1 MLTRGMGWISPKNL
15 LRSSSRKV
23 LYVST
28 HGGEGSER
36 NVMELRTASSPK
48 DVKYY
53 TTERLREEFLI
64 DDLFQPDVIKLVY
77 SHIDRIITGS
87 AVPVKETLVL
97 TAGEELR
104 AKYFCERRELGV
116 INIGGKGT
124 ITIDGKTYSVG
135 HKEGMYIGMGA
146 QDISFASEDPSH
158 PAKFY
163 LNSAPA
169 HRTCPTVLIKPEGT
183 PEDGV
188 VIVKD
193 CNKVELG
200 SLESANHRTIC
211 KYILPGQVES
221 CQLEMGMTKLEP
233 GSVWNTMP
241 CHTHDRRMEV
251 YLYFDMPED
260 ALVMHYMGEPTQ
272 TRHIIMRNEQA
283 VISPSWSI
291 HSGCGT
297 QAYTFIWGMVG
308 ENQDF
313 DDMDHCAMTDLL

>member
-1 MLTRGMGWISPKNL
+1 
-15 LRSSSRKV
+15 
-23 LYVST
+23 
-28 HGGEGSER
+28 
-36 NVMELRTASSPK
+36 MELRTAASPK
-48 DVKYY
+48 DVKHY
-53 TTERLREEFLI
+53 TTDRLREEFLI
-64 DDLFQPDVIKLVY
+64 DDLFQVDDIKLVY

-87 AVPVKETLVL
+87 AVPVKAPLVL
-97 TAGEELR
+97 TAGDELR
-104 AKYFCERRELGV
+104 AEYFLQRREMGI

-124 ITIDGKTYSVG
+124 VTVDGTVYELENKDG
-135 HKEGMYIGMGA
+135 LYIGMGSK
-146 QDISFASEDPSH
+146 DITFASVDASN

-169 HRTCPTVLIKPEGT
+169 HTTYPTVLIKPE
-183 PEDGV
+183 
-188 VIVKD
+188 D
-193 CNKVELG
+193 CVRVELG
-200 SLESANHRTIC
+200 SLETANHRTIC

-221 CQLEMGMTKLEP
+221 CQLVMGMTQLKP

-260 ALVMHYMGEPTQ
+260 ALVFHYMGEPTE
-272 TRHIIMRNEQA
+272 TRHIVMRNEQA

-291 HSGCGT
+291 HSGSGT

-313 DDMDHCAMTDLL
+313 DDMDGCAMQDIR

>member
-1 MLTRGMGWISPKNL
+1 
-15 LRSSSRKV
+15 
-23 LYVST
+23 
-28 HGGEGSER
+28 
-36 NVMELRTASSPK
+36 MELRTASSPK

-64 DDLFQPDVIKLVY
+64 DDLFQPDDIKLVY

-87 AVPVKETLVL
+87 AVPVKEALKL
-97 TAGEELR
+97 TAGDELR
-104 AKYFCERRELGV
+104 ANYFCERRELGV
-116 INIGGKGT
+116 INIGGAGV
-124 ITIDGKTYSVG
+124 ITIDGKEYQVAY
-135 HKEGMYIGMGA
+135 KEGMYIGMGSK
-146 QDISFASEDPSH
+146 DISFASVDAAN

-169 HRTCPTVLIKPEGT
+169 HKSYPTMLIKPNGT

-188 VIVKD
+188 VIIKD

-200 SLESANHRTIC
+200 TLEESNHRTIC

-221 CQLEMGMTKLEP
+221 CQLVMGMTKLEP

-260 ALVMHYMGEPTQ
+260 ALVMHYMGEPQQ

-308 ENQDF
+308 ENQAF
-313 DDMDHCAMTDLL
+313 DDMDGCAMKDLL

>member
-1 MLTRGMGWISPKNL
+1 
-15 LRSSSRKV
+15 
-23 LYVST
+23 
-28 HGGEGSER
+28 
-36 NVMELRTASSPK
+36 MELRTASSPR
-48 DVKYY
+48 DARYY
-53 TTERLREEFLI
+53 DTKRLREEYLI
-64 DDLFQPDVIKLVY
+64 DDLFQPDVIRLVY

-87 AVPVKETLVL
+87 AVPVRETLKL

-104 AKYFCERRELGV
+104 AEHFCDRRELGV
-116 INIGGKGT
+116 INIGGAGT
-124 ITIDGKTYSVG
+124 ITVDGKTWEVG
-135 HKEGMYIGMGA
+135 PKEGMYIGMGA
-146 QDISFASEDPSH
+146 KDISFASADAGT

-169 HRTCPTVLIKPEGT
+169 HRTCPTVLIRREGT
-183 PEDGV
+183 PAEDV
-188 VIVKD
+188 VIIKEE
-193 CNKVELG
+193 NKKELG
-200 SLESANHRTIC
+200 SLEEANHRVIN

-221 CQLEMGMTKLEP
+221 CQLEMGMTELKP

-251 YLYFDMPED
+251 YLYFNMPED
-260 ALVMHYMGEPTQ
+260 AFVMHFCGEPTE

-313 DDMDHCAMTDLL
+313 DDMDDVAMKDLM